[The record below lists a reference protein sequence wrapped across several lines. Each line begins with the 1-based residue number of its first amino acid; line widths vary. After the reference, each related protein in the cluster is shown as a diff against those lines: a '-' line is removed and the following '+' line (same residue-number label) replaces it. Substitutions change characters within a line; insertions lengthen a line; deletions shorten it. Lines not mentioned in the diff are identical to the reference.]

1 MLKKAVAICTA
12 LLLCALCITA
22 LAASEHCQLTLLLA
36 LGETRI
42 QGAEFTL
49 YRVGEKRLDH
59 GVVSFAAL
67 APYDAV
73 CKSFDGLTASQNQQ
87 YARRFEQMAAGQ
99 PGDAQAATNAAG
111 EARFTNLEEGVYL
124 VLQTDAKGAA
134 QAFKPCQAVLIAL
147 PATDPVSGEWKN
159 ELLIEPKVETT
170 PTPVPTPTPTATPT
184 PTPTPTATPTA
195 TPTPDVTAT
204 PDVTPTATPTS
215 TPYQGATPTPAPTET
230 PTPVPTDTPTPTE
243 TPTPTPVPTEEPTP
257 TPTPKP
263 TPVPTPIPGKE
274 IDVSVRKVWQDN
286 RDSAGIRPQ
295 AITIKLYRKLTTDAE
310 YPERE
315 LVSVAISGQGDEW
328 RFTFRNMPRFT
339 ESGEEYEYMV
349 REEAV
354 TGYST
359 IYQNNAIVNV
369 RETPVPGTSPS
380 PKPRTTPIPN
390 VTPRPDNPTALV
402 YVDGEWIYLDDYGIP
417 LGILPQTGDESDL
430 LLYACV
436 GMLMLA
442 SAAAMGLMLYR
453 RRKEA

>member
-147 PATDPVSGEWKN
+147 PATDPVSGDWKN

-184 PTPTPTATPTA
+184 PTPTATPTA
-195 TPTPDVTAT
+195 TPDV
-204 PDVTPTATPTS
+204 TPTS

-390 VTPRPDNPTALV
+390 VTPRPDNPTALI
-402 YVDGEWIYLDDYGIP
+402 YVDGEWIYLDDYGVP

>member
-147 PATDPVSGEWKN
+147 PATDPVSGDWKN

-184 PTPTPTATPTA
+184 PTPTATP
-195 TPTPDVTAT
+195 TAT
-204 PDVTPTATPTS
+204 PDVTPTS
-215 TPYQGATPTPAPTET
+215 TPYQGVTPTPAPTE
-230 PTPVPTDTPTPTE
+230 
-243 TPTPTPVPTEEPTP
+243 TPTPVPTEEPTP

-274 IDVSVRKVWQDN
+274 IDVFVRKVWQDN
-286 RDSAGIRPQ
+286 RDAAGIRPQ

-390 VTPRPDNPTALV
+390 VTPRPDNPTALI
-402 YVDGEWIYLDDYGIP
+402 YVDGEWIYLDDYGVP

>member
-170 PTPVPTPTPTATPT
+170 PTPVPTPTPTATP
-184 PTPTPTATPTA
+184 
-195 TPTPDVTAT
+195 
-204 PDVTPTATPTS
+204 DVTPIATPTS
-215 TPYQGATPTPAPTET
+215 TPYQGATPTPTPTPK
-230 PTPVPTDTPTPTE
+230 PTPVPTDTPMPTE

-286 RDSAGIRPQ
+286 RDAAGIRPQ

-402 YVDGEWIYLDDYGIP
+402 YVDGEWIYLDDYGVP

-436 GMLMLA
+436 GMLMLV

>member
-12 LLLCALCITA
+12 LLFCALCITA

-184 PTPTPTATPTA
+184 PTPTPTPTA
-195 TPTPDVTAT
+195 TPTAT

-215 TPYQGATPTPAPTET
+215 TPYQGATPTPAPTEK

-243 TPTPTPVPTEEPTP
+243 TPTPMPTEEPTP

-390 VTPRPDNPTALV
+390 VTPRPDNPTALI
-402 YVDGEWIYLDDYGIP
+402 YVDGEWIYLDDYGVP

>member
-147 PATDPVSGEWKN
+147 PATDPVSGDWKN

-184 PTPTPTATPTA
+184 PTPTATPTA
-195 TPTPDVTAT
+195 TPDV
-204 PDVTPTATPTS
+204 TPTS

-328 RFTFRNMPRFT
+328 RFAFRNMPRFT

-390 VTPRPDNPTALV
+390 VTPRPDNPTALI
-402 YVDGEWIYLDDYGIP
+402 YVDGEWIYLDDYGVP

>member
-184 PTPTPTATPTA
+184 PTPTATPTA
-195 TPTPDVTAT
+195 TPDV
-204 PDVTPTATPTS
+204 TPTS

-243 TPTPTPVPTEEPTP
+243 TPTPTPVPTEKPTP

-286 RDSAGIRPQ
+286 RDAAGIRPQ
-295 AITIKLYRKLTTDAE
+295 ASTIKLYRKLTTDAE

-390 VTPRPDNPTALV
+390 VTPRPDNPTALI
-402 YVDGEWIYLDDYGIP
+402 YVDGEWIYLDDYGVP

>member
-184 PTPTPTATPTA
+184 PTPTATPTA
-195 TPTPDVTAT
+195 TPDV
-204 PDVTPTATPTS
+204 TPTS

-243 TPTPTPVPTEEPTP
+243 TPTPTPVPTEKPTP

-286 RDSAGIRPQ
+286 RDAAGIRPQ

-390 VTPRPDNPTALV
+390 VTPRPDNPTALI
-402 YVDGEWIYLDDYGIP
+402 YVDGEWIYLDDYGVP

>member
-73 CKSFDGLTASQNQQ
+73 CKSFDGLTASQNRQ

-99 PGDAQAATNAAG
+99 SGDAQAATNAAG

-147 PATDPVSGEWKN
+147 PVTDPVSGEWKN
-159 ELLIEPKVETT
+159 ELLIKAKVETT
-170 PTPVPTPTPTATPT
+170 PTPVPTPTP
-184 PTPTPTATPTA
+184 
-195 TPTPDVTAT
+195 TAT

-215 TPYQGATPTPAPTET
+215 TPYQGATPTPAPT
-230 PTPVPTDTPTPTE
+230 DTPTPTE
-243 TPTPTPVPTEEPTP
+243 TPTPTPVPTEKPTP

-286 RDSAGIRPQ
+286 RDAAGIRPQ

-390 VTPRPDNPTALV
+390 VTPRPDNPTALI
-402 YVDGEWIYLDDYGIP
+402 YVDGEWIYLDDYGVP

>member
-73 CKSFDGLTASQNQQ
+73 CKSFDGLTASQNRQ

-99 PGDAQAATNAAG
+99 SGDAQAATNAAG

-184 PTPTPTATPTA
+184 P
-195 TPTPDVTAT
+195 DVTAT
-204 PDVTPTATPTS
+204 PDVTPTS
-215 TPYQGATPTPAPTET
+215 TPYQGATPTET

-274 IDVSVRKVWQDN
+274 IDVSVRKVWEDN
-286 RDSAGIRPQ
+286 RDAAGIRPQ

-354 TGYST
+354 TGYSA

-390 VTPRPDNPTALV
+390 VTPRPDNPTALI
-402 YVDGEWIYLDDYGIP
+402 YVDGEWIYLDDYGVP

>member
-402 YVDGEWIYLDDYGIP
+402 YVDGEWIYLDDYGVP

>member
-73 CKSFDGLTASQNQQ
+73 CKSFDGLTASQNRQ

-147 PATDPVSGEWKN
+147 PATDPVSGDWKN
-159 ELLIEPKVETT
+159 ELLIAPKVETT
-170 PTPVPTPTPTATPT
+170 PTPVPTPTP
-184 PTPTPTATPTA
+184 
-195 TPTPDVTAT
+195 TAT

-215 TPYQGATPTPAPTET
+215 TPYQGAT
-230 PTPVPTDTPTPTE
+230 
-243 TPTPTPVPTEEPTP
+243 PTP

-286 RDSAGIRPQ
+286 RDAAGIRPQ

-339 ESGEEYEYMV
+339 ESSEEYEYMV

-390 VTPRPDNPTALV
+390 VTPRPDNPTALI
-402 YVDGEWIYLDDYGIP
+402 YVDGEWIYLDDYGVP

>member
-1 MLKKAVAICTA
+1 M
-12 LLLCALCITA
+12 
-22 LAASEHCQLTLLLA
+22 
-36 LGETRI
+36 
-42 QGAEFTL
+42 
-49 YRVGEKRLDH
+49 
-59 GVVSFAAL
+59 
-67 APYDAV
+67 
-73 CKSFDGLTASQNQQ
+73 
-87 YARRFEQMAAGQ
+87 
-99 PGDAQAATNAAG
+99 
-111 EARFTNLEEGVYL
+111 
-124 VLQTDAKGAA
+124 
-134 QAFKPCQAVLIAL
+134 
-147 PATDPVSGEWKN
+147 
-159 ELLIEPKVETT
+159 
-170 PTPVPTPTPTATPT
+170 
-184 PTPTPTATPTA
+184 
-195 TPTPDVTAT
+195 TAT

-215 TPYQGATPTPAPTET
+215 TPYQGATPTPVPTET
-230 PTPVPTDTPTPTE
+230 PT
-243 TPTPTPVPTEEPTP
+243 
-257 TPTPKP
+257 P

-349 REEAV
+349 REEVV

-402 YVDGEWIYLDDYGIP
+402 YVDGEWIYLDDYGVP

>member
-170 PTPVPTPTPTATPT
+170 PTPVPTPT
-184 PTPTPTATPTA
+184 
-195 TPTPDVTAT
+195 
-204 PDVTPTATPTS
+204 ATPTS

-286 RDSAGIRPQ
+286 RDAAGIRPQ

-390 VTPRPDNPTALV
+390 VTPRPDNPTALI
-402 YVDGEWIYLDDYGIP
+402 YVDGEWIYLDDYGVP

>member
-73 CKSFDGLTASQNQQ
+73 CKSFDGLTASQNRQ

-99 PGDAQAATNAAG
+99 PGDAQTATNAAG

-147 PATDPVSGEWKN
+147 PVTDPVSGEWKN
-159 ELLIEPKVETT
+159 ELLIKPKVETT
-170 PTPVPTPTPTATPT
+170 PTPVPTPTPTVT

-195 TPTPDVTAT
+195 TPT
-204 PDVTPTATPTS
+204 S
-215 TPYQGATPTPAPTET
+215 TPYQGA
-230 PTPVPTDTPTPTE
+230 
-243 TPTPTPVPTEEPTP
+243 TPTPVPTEEPTP

-286 RDSAGIRPQ
+286 RDAAGIRPQ

-315 LVSVAISGQGDEW
+315 LVSVAISGQDDEW

-339 ESGEEYEYMV
+339 ESSEEYEYMV

-402 YVDGEWIYLDDYGIP
+402 YVDGEWIYLDDYGVP

>member
-73 CKSFDGLTASQNQQ
+73 CKSFDGLTASQNRQ

-99 PGDAQAATNAAG
+99 PGDAQAATNTAG

-147 PATDPVSGEWKN
+147 PATDPVSGDWKN
-159 ELLIEPKVETT
+159 ELLIAPKVETT
-170 PTPVPTPTPTATPT
+170 PTPVPTPTP
-184 PTPTPTATPTA
+184 
-195 TPTPDVTAT
+195 TAT

-215 TPYQGATPTPAPTET
+215 TPYQGATPTPAPTPK
-230 PTPVPTDTPTPTE
+230 PTPVPTDTPTPTPTE
-243 TPTPTPVPTEEPTP
+243 TPTPTPVPTEKPTP

-286 RDSAGIRPQ
+286 RDAAGIRPQ

-402 YVDGEWIYLDDYGIP
+402 YVDGEWIYLDDYGVP

>member
-73 CKSFDGLTASQNQQ
+73 CKSFDGLTASQNRQ

-99 PGDAQAATNAAG
+99 PGDAEAATNAAG

-159 ELLIEPKVETT
+159 EQLNEPKVETT
-170 PTPVPTPTPTATPT
+170 PTPVPTPTPTAMPT
-184 PTPTPTATPTA
+184 PTPTPTATP
-195 TPTPDVTAT
+195 TAT

-215 TPYQGATPTPAPTET
+215 TPYQGATPTPTPTPK
-230 PTPVPTDTPTPTE
+230 PTPVPTDTPMPTE

-286 RDSAGIRPQ
+286 RDSAGIRPK

-380 PKPRTTPIPN
+380 PKPRTTPIPD
-390 VTPRPDNPTALV
+390 VTPRPDNPTALI
-402 YVDGEWIYLDDYGIP
+402 YVDGEWIYLDDYGVP

-442 SAAAMGLMLYR
+442 SAAAMGLLLYR

>member
-42 QGAEFTL
+42 QGAEFML

-73 CKSFDGLTASQNQQ
+73 CKSFDGLTASQNRQ

-134 QAFKPCQAVLIAL
+134 QAFKPCQTVLIAL
-147 PATDPVSGEWKN
+147 PATDPVSGDWKN
-159 ELLIEPKVETT
+159 ELLIAPKVETT

-184 PTPTPTATPTA
+184 PTPTATP
-195 TPTPDVTAT
+195 TAT

-215 TPYQGATPTPAPTET
+215 TPYQGATPTPAPTPK

-243 TPTPTPVPTEEPTP
+243 TPTPTPVPTEEATP

-402 YVDGEWIYLDDYGIP
+402 YVDGEWIYLDDYGVP

>member
-42 QGAEFTL
+42 QSAEFTL

-67 APYDAV
+67 TPYDAV
-73 CKSFDGLTASQNQQ
+73 CKSFDGLTASQNRQ

-147 PATDPVSGEWKN
+147 PVTDPVSGEWKN
-159 ELLIEPKVETT
+159 ELLIKPKVETT
-170 PTPVPTPTPTATPT
+170 PTPVPTPTPTATPA

-195 TPTPDVTAT
+195 TPTP
-204 PDVTPTATPTS
+204 TPTATPT
-215 TPYQGATPTPAPTET
+215 PTET
-230 PTPVPTDTPTPTE
+230 
-243 TPTPTPVPTEEPTP
+243 PTP

-286 RDSAGIRPQ
+286 RDAAGIRPQ

-402 YVDGEWIYLDDYGIP
+402 YVDGEWIYLDDYGVP

>member
-184 PTPTPTATPTA
+184 PTPTAAPTA

>member
-73 CKSFDGLTASQNQQ
+73 CKSFDGLTASQNRQ

-159 ELLIEPKVETT
+159 ELLIEPKVEAT
-170 PTPVPTPTPTATPT
+170 PTPVPTPTP
-184 PTPTPTATPTA
+184 
-195 TPTPDVTAT
+195 TAT

-215 TPYQGATPTPAPTET
+215 TPPYQGATPTPTRTPK

-402 YVDGEWIYLDDYGIP
+402 YVDGEWIYLDDYGVP

-442 SAAAMGLMLYR
+442 SAAAMGMMLYR

>member
-99 PGDAQAATNAAG
+99 SGDAQAATNAAG

-159 ELLIEPKVETT
+159 ELLIEPKVEAT
-170 PTPVPTPTPTATPT
+170 PTPVPTPTP
-184 PTPTPTATPTA
+184 
-195 TPTPDVTAT
+195 TAT

-215 TPYQGATPTPAPTET
+215 TPYQGATPTPAPTPK

-243 TPTPTPVPTEEPTP
+243 TPTPTPVPTEELTP

-286 RDSAGIRPQ
+286 RDAAGIRPQ

-359 IYQNNAIVNV
+359 IYQNNAIVNI

-390 VTPRPDNPTALV
+390 VTPRPDNPTALI
-402 YVDGEWIYLDDYGIP
+402 YVDGEWIYLDDYGVP

>member
-111 EARFTNLEEGVYL
+111 EARFINLEEGVYL

-170 PTPVPTPTPTATPT
+170 PTPIPTPTPTATPT

-402 YVDGEWIYLDDYGIP
+402 YVDGEWIYLDDYGVP

>member
-73 CKSFDGLTASQNQQ
+73 CKSFDGLTASQNRQ

-184 PTPTPTATPTA
+184 PTPT
-195 TPTPDVTAT
+195 
-204 PDVTPTATPTS
+204 ATPTS
-215 TPYQGATPTPAPTET
+215 TPYQGATPTPTRTPK

-286 RDSAGIRPQ
+286 RDAAGIRPQ
-295 AITIKLYRKLTTDAE
+295 AITIKLYRKLTTNAE

-380 PKPRTTPIPN
+380 PKPRTTAIPN
-390 VTPRPDNPTALV
+390 VTPRPDNPTALI
-402 YVDGEWIYLDDYGIP
+402 YVDGEWIYLDDYGVP

>member
-73 CKSFDGLTASQNQQ
+73 CKSFDGLTASQNRQ

-99 PGDAQAATNAAG
+99 SGDAQAATNAAG

-147 PATDPVSGEWKN
+147 PVTDPVSGEWKN
-159 ELLIEPKVETT
+159 ELLIKPKVETT
-170 PTPVPTPTPTATPT
+170 PTPDPTP
-184 PTPTPTATPTA
+184 
-195 TPTPDVTAT
+195 
-204 PDVTPTATPTS
+204 TPTATPTS
-215 TPYQGATPTPAPTET
+215 TPYQGAT

-243 TPTPTPVPTEEPTP
+243 TPTPTPVPTEKPTP
-257 TPTPKP
+257 TPTPKQ

-286 RDSAGIRPQ
+286 RDAAGIRPQ

-390 VTPRPDNPTALV
+390 VTPRPDNPTALI
-402 YVDGEWIYLDDYGIP
+402 YVDGEWIYLDDYGVP

>member
-184 PTPTPTATPTA
+184 PTPT
-195 TPTPDVTAT
+195 
-204 PDVTPTATPTS
+204 ATPTS
-215 TPYQGATPTPAPTET
+215 TPYQGATPTKT

-243 TPTPTPVPTEEPTP
+243 TPT
-257 TPTPKP
+257 P

-286 RDSAGIRPQ
+286 RDAAGIRPQ

-390 VTPRPDNPTALV
+390 VTPRPDNPTALI
-402 YVDGEWIYLDDYGIP
+402 YVDGEWIYLDDYGVP

>member
-73 CKSFDGLTASQNQQ
+73 CKSFDGLTASQNRQ

-99 PGDAQAATNAAG
+99 SGDAQAATNAAG

-147 PATDPVSGEWKN
+147 PVTDPVSGEWKN
-159 ELLIEPKVETT
+159 ELLIAPKVETT

-184 PTPTPTATPTA
+184 PTPTPTPTA
-195 TPTPDVTAT
+195 APTAT

-215 TPYQGATPTPAPTET
+215 TPYQGATPTPAPTPK

-243 TPTPTPVPTEEPTP
+243 TPTPTPVPTEKPTP

-286 RDSAGIRPQ
+286 RDAAGIRPQ

-390 VTPRPDNPTALV
+390 VTPRPDNPTALI
-402 YVDGEWIYLDDYGIP
+402 YVDGEWIYLDDYGVP

>member
-184 PTPTPTATPTA
+184 PTPIATP
-195 TPTPDVTAT
+195 TAT

-215 TPYQGATPTPAPTET
+215 TPYQGAT
-230 PTPVPTDTPTPTE
+230 
-243 TPTPTPVPTEEPTP
+243 PTP

-286 RDSAGIRPQ
+286 RDAAGIRPQ

-390 VTPRPDNPTALV
+390 VTPRPDNPTALI
-402 YVDGEWIYLDDYGIP
+402 YVDGEWIYLDDYGVP

>member
-87 YARRFEQMAAGQ
+87 YARRFEQMAAGR

-159 ELLIEPKVETT
+159 ELLIEPKVEAT
-170 PTPVPTPTPTATPT
+170 PTPVPTPTP
-184 PTPTPTATPTA
+184 
-195 TPTPDVTAT
+195 TAT

-215 TPYQGATPTPAPTET
+215 TPYQGATPTPAPT
-230 PTPVPTDTPTPTE
+230 PK
-243 TPTPTPVPTEEPTP
+243 PTPVPTEELTP

>member
-134 QAFKPCQAVLIAL
+134 QAFKPCQTVLIAL

-170 PTPVPTPTPTATPT
+170 PTPVPTPTPTATP
-184 PTPTPTATPTA
+184 
-195 TPTPDVTAT
+195 
-204 PDVTPTATPTS
+204 DVTPTATPTS
-215 TPYQGATPTPAPTET
+215 TPYQGATPTPTPTPK
-230 PTPVPTDTPTPTE
+230 PTPVPTDTPMPTE

-286 RDSAGIRPQ
+286 RDAAGIRPQ

-390 VTPRPDNPTALV
+390 VTPRPDNPTALM
-402 YVDGEWIYLDDYGIP
+402 YVDGEWIYLDDYGVP
-417 LGILPQTGDESDL
+417 LDTLPQTGDESDL
-430 LLYACV
+430 LIRGDVFRFLKSC
-436 GMLMLA
+436 
-442 SAAAMGLMLYR
+442 AAAMGLMLYR

>member
-42 QGAEFTL
+42 QGAEFML

-73 CKSFDGLTASQNQQ
+73 CKSFDGLTASQNRQ

-99 PGDAQAATNAAG
+99 PGDAQAATNTAG

-147 PATDPVSGEWKN
+147 PATDPVSGDWKN
-159 ELLIEPKVETT
+159 ELLIAPKVETT
-170 PTPVPTPTPTATPT
+170 PTPVPTPTP
-184 PTPTPTATPTA
+184 
-195 TPTPDVTAT
+195 TAT

-230 PTPVPTDTPTPTE
+230 PTPT
-243 TPTPTPVPTEEPTP
+243 PTEEPTP

-286 RDSAGIRPQ
+286 RDAAGIRPQ

-349 REEAV
+349 REEVV

-402 YVDGEWIYLDDYGIP
+402 YVDGEWIYLDDYGVP

>member
-147 PATDPVSGEWKN
+147 PATDPVSGDWKN
-159 ELLIEPKVETT
+159 ELLIAPKVETT
-170 PTPVPTPTPTATPT
+170 PTPVPTPTP
-184 PTPTPTATPTA
+184 
-195 TPTPDVTAT
+195 TAT

-215 TPYQGATPTPAPTET
+215 TPYQGATPTPAPTKT

-390 VTPRPDNPTALV
+390 VTPRPDNPTALI
-402 YVDGEWIYLDDYGIP
+402 YVDGEWIYLDDYGVP

>member
-184 PTPTPTATPTA
+184 PTPTATPTA
-195 TPTPDVTAT
+195 TPDV
-204 PDVTPTATPTS
+204 TPTS
-215 TPYQGATPTPAPTET
+215 TPYQGATPTPAPTETPTPVPTET

-243 TPTPTPVPTEEPTP
+243 TPTPTPVPTEKPTP

-286 RDSAGIRPQ
+286 RDAAGIRPQ

-390 VTPRPDNPTALV
+390 VTPRPDNPTALI
-402 YVDGEWIYLDDYGIP
+402 YVDGEWIYLDDYGVP

>member
-184 PTPTPTATPTA
+184 
-195 TPTPDVTAT
+195 
-204 PDVTPTATPTS
+204 ATPTS
-215 TPYQGATPTPAPTET
+215 TPYQGATPTPAPMKT

-390 VTPRPDNPTALV
+390 VTPRPDNPTALI
-402 YVDGEWIYLDDYGIP
+402 YVDGEWIYLDDYGVP

>member
-73 CKSFDGLTASQNQQ
+73 CKSFDGLTASQNRQ

-147 PATDPVSGEWKN
+147 PVTDPVSGEWKN
-159 ELLIEPKVETT
+159 ELLIAPKVETT

-184 PTPTPTATPTA
+184 PTPTPTAAP
-195 TPTPDVTAT
+195 TAT

-215 TPYQGATPTPAPTET
+215 TPYQGATPTPALTAT

-263 TPVPTPIPGKE
+263 TPVPAPIPGKE

-390 VTPRPDNPTALV
+390 VTPRPDNPTALI
-402 YVDGEWIYLDDYGIP
+402 YVDGEWIYLDDYGVP

>member
-170 PTPVPTPTPTATPT
+170 PTPVPTPTPTATP
-184 PTPTPTATPTA
+184 
-195 TPTPDVTAT
+195 
-204 PDVTPTATPTS
+204 DVTPTATPTS
-215 TPYQGATPTPAPTET
+215 TPYQGATPTPAPTPK

-390 VTPRPDNPTALV
+390 VTPRPDNPTALI
-402 YVDGEWIYLDDYGIP
+402 YVDGEWIYLDDYGVP

>member
-73 CKSFDGLTASQNQQ
+73 CKSFDGLTASQNRQ
-87 YARRFEQMAAGQ
+87 YARRFEQMAASQ

-124 VLQTDAKGAA
+124 VFQTDAKGAA

-147 PATDPVSGEWKN
+147 PVTDPVSGEWKN
-159 ELLIEPKVETT
+159 ELLIKPKVETT

-184 PTPTPTATPTA
+184 PTLTAAP
-195 TPTPDVTAT
+195 TAT

-215 TPYQGATPTPAPTET
+215 TPYQGATPTPAPTK
-230 PTPVPTDTPTPTE
+230 TPTPTE
-243 TPTPTPVPTEEPTP
+243 TPTPTPVPTEKPTP

-286 RDSAGIRPQ
+286 RDAAGIRPQ

-402 YVDGEWIYLDDYGIP
+402 YVDGEWIYLDDYGVP

-442 SAAAMGLMLYR
+442 SAGAMGLMLYR

>member
-42 QGAEFTL
+42 QSAEFTL

-73 CKSFDGLTASQNQQ
+73 CKSFDGLTASQNRQ

-99 PGDAQAATNAAG
+99 SGDAQAATNAAG

-159 ELLIEPKVETT
+159 ELLIKPKVETT

-184 PTPTPTATPTA
+184 PTPTAAP
-195 TPTPDVTAT
+195 TAT

-215 TPYQGATPTPAPTET
+215 TPYQGAT
-230 PTPVPTDTPTPTE
+230 
-243 TPTPTPVPTEEPTP
+243 PTP

-380 PKPRTTPIPN
+380 PKPRTTPIPD
-390 VTPRPDNPTALV
+390 VTPRPDNPTALI
-402 YVDGEWIYLDDYGIP
+402 YVDGEWIYLDDYGVP

>member
-73 CKSFDGLTASQNQQ
+73 CKSFDGLTASQNRQ

-134 QAFKPCQAVLIAL
+134 QTFKPCQAVLIAL
-147 PATDPVSGEWKN
+147 PATDPVSGDWKN
-159 ELLIEPKVETT
+159 ELLIAPKVETT
-170 PTPVPTPTPTATPT
+170 PTPVPTPPPTVTPT
-184 PTPTPTATPTA
+184 PTPTPTAA
-195 TPTPDVTAT
+195 
-204 PDVTPTATPTS
+204 PTATPTS
-215 TPYQGATPTPAPTET
+215 TPYQGATPTPA
-230 PTPVPTDTPTPTE
+230 
-243 TPTPTPVPTEEPTP
+243 
-257 TPTPKP
+257 PTPKP

-286 RDSAGIRPQ
+286 RDAAGIRPQ

-390 VTPRPDNPTALV
+390 VTPRPDNPTALI
-402 YVDGEWIYLDDYGIP
+402 YVDGEWIYLDDYGVP

-453 RRKEA
+453 RRKGA